1 MTYAHT
7 IQRVT
12 FSGTCFG
19 GAEIWQCGLWLGDES
34 ADTSTASQGQVDAI
48 AARWATFFH
57 DAGVGISTNYLA
69 TQVKVANHLVSGATD
84 PLNVV
89 YHTYASPIV
98 GGYGGSPQAPQVAL
112 AASMTSAVSRGLA
125 AKGRMFLPGV
135 CLTVGSDG
143 KLSSFSVGGV
153 ATAFQTLINGI
164 NTDAASD
171 QKVILAAKA
180 TTLPVVQAAVNRLV
194 TGINVGNVFD
204 TQRRRRDGLTETRTA
219 HTIP

>member
-12 FSGTCFG
+12 FSGTCYG

-34 ADTSTASQGQVDAI
+34 ADTSTATQGQVDAI

-57 DAGVGISTNYLA
+57 DSAVGINTNYLA
-69 TQVKVANHLVSGATD
+69 TQVKVANIKTDGHTD

-89 YHTYASPIV
+89 YHTYTSPIV
-98 GGYGGSPQAPQVAL
+98 GGYGGSPMPPQVAL
-112 AASMTSAVSRGLA
+112 AATLTSASARGLA

-135 CLTVGSDG
+135 CLSVGSDG
-143 KLSSFSVGGV
+143 KLSSFSVGGI

-164 NTDAASD
+164 NTDAVAG

-180 TTLPVVQAAVNRLV
+180 TTLPVAQAAVNKLV
-194 TGINVGNVFD
+194 TGINVGNVYD
-204 TQRRRRDGLTETRTA
+204 TQRRRRDQLTETRTA